1 MSKNKIA
8 QESKYFIPW
17 KVWWRICIMAPNFK
31 TASFPHTPI
40 RAGQFGHFWV
50 DFSEVLRCRICF
62 YTSQIFGVCF
72 RFAGELART

>member
-1 MSKNKIA
+1 
-8 QESKYFIPW
+8 
-17 KVWWRICIMAPNFK
+17 MAPNFK

-62 YTSQIFGVCF
+62 YTSQIFVSCSKK
-72 RFAGELART
+72 LDITLIN